1 MEGEQ
6 VLEKLV
12 CVAAHLGHLLKLLS
26 SLLLPKEIERGGDL
40 DLAAVVEHEEREEE
54 EVENAK
60 DPISNNPYNLLNR
73 T

>member
-12 CVAAHLGHLLKLLS
+12 GVAAHLRHLLKLLS

-40 DLAAVVEHEEREEE
+40 DLAAVVEHKEREEE

-60 DPISNNPYNLLNR
+60 DPYPYNLHNLQNR